1 MPSNRRQRRPDD
13 RLVAFLDDL
22 VVTQPSRVRATL
34 DTTVHAVETRCG
46 IASNL
51 GKTRVTAAEA
61 GPAPPGIA
69 ELGDEVW
76 RGDKPDAQRGVVVLG
91 SPVGHPAFVQAWAE
105 DRLRAEQ
112 ELLDQLPKL
121 RAHDCF
127 C

>member
-1 MPSNRRQRRPDD
+1 M
-13 RLVAFLDDL
+13 
-22 VVTQPSRVRATL
+22 
-34 DTTVHAVETRCG
+34 HAVEARCG

-51 GKTRVTAAEA
+51 GTTRVTAAEA

-69 ELGDEVW
+69 ELGDDVW

-121 RAHDCF
+121 PDLQCAWLLLLLFPSREPRHSHHAPLGVCDVRAGT
-127 C
+127 